1 MTAEYIQEGNNLDY
15 TNATET
21 AIAAGTLVVM
31 GEICGIAACTIQPG
45 ETGVIT
51 TTGVWSLPKDDA
63 AITAGAKVYYD
74 DDAGEVTA
82 TASSNTFIG
91 IAAAAAAA
99 GDTAAAVRLNG

>member
-15 TNATET
+15 TNSAET
-21 AIAAGTLVVM
+21 AVAAGTLIVM

-45 ETGVIT
+45 ETGVIS
-51 TTGVWSLPKDDA
+51 TTGVWSMPKDDA

-82 TASSNTFIG
+82 TAGSNTLVG
-91 IAAAAAAA
+91 IAAAAAAT
-99 GDTAAAVRLNG
+99 GDTVAVVRLNG